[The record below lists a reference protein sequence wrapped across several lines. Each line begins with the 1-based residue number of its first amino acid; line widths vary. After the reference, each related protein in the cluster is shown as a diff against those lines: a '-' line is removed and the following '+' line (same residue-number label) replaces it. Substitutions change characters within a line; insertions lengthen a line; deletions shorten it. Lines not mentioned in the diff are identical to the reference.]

1 MRKKFATGLLIV
13 FTLLFFSVD
22 AIASDDSINDK
33 LESVYPEEHQFNYMQ
48 CIIDAI
54 KIRDFE
60 SAEKYTIARNKKI
73 KDLELDE
80 QIFEW
85 QDAFQL
91 MCVVYQEGGGGSKIT
106 DDELLCYG
114 CVVLNRVKSKDFPDT
129 IEKVLTQK
137 GQYRGFEKGV
147 FLIDRTDNPLE
158 IEAIVRCFGIALRVL
173 NGEKGKNDKGDQIP
187 DNCLWQSNSPQGTD
201 TWWLTK
207 SGTYFCVTEKK

>member
-1 MRKKFATGLLIV
+1 MRKKFTTGLLIV

-22 AIASDDSINDK
+22 AIASDDSIDTK
-33 LESVYPEEHQFNYMQ
+33 LESIYPEVYEENYMLL
-48 CIIDAI
+48 IIDAI

-60 SAEKYTIARNKKI
+60 SAEQYTITRNKKI
-73 KDLELDE
+73 IDLGLEDTH

-158 IEAIVRCFGIALRVL
+158 IEAIVRCFNIALRVL
-173 NGEKGKNDKGDQIP
+173 DGERGKNDKGEYMPNTVI
-187 DNCLWQSNSPQGTD
+187 WQSNKMQGTEL
-201 TWWLTK
+201 WWLTK
-207 SGTYFCVTEKK
+207 SGTYFCK

>member
-1 MRKKFATGLLIV
+1 MRKKFVTGLLIV

-22 AIASDDSINDK
+22 AIASDDSIDTK
-33 LESVYPEEHQFNYMQ
+33 LEGVYPEEYEENYMAL
-48 CIIDAI
+48 IISAI
-54 KIRDFE
+54 KVRDFE
-60 SAEKYTIARNKKI
+60 SAEQYTITRNKKI
-73 KDLELDE
+73 IDMGLEE
-80 QIFEW
+80 QTFEW
-85 QDAFQL
+85 SDSFNL
-91 MCVVYQEGGGGSKIT
+91 LCTIYQEGGGGSKIT

-158 IEAIVRCFGIALRVL
+158 IEAIVRCFDIALRVL